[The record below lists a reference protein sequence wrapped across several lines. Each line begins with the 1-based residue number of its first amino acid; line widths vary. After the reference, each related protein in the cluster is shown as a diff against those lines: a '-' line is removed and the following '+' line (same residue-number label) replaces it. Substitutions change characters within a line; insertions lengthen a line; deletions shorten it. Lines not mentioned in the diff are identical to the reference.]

1 MLKFFSDQSKDG
13 YAGYIDGKTTQEAFY
28 KYIKNLLSKFDGADY
43 FLDKIER
50 EVFLRKQRTFDN
62 GSIPHQIHLQEMNT
76 ILRRQGEHYPFLK
89 ENKEKIEKILTF
101 RIPYYVG
108 PLARGNRDFAWLTR
122 NSDQAI
128 RPWNFEEIVDKA
140 SSAEDFINK
149 MTNYDLYLPEEK
161 VLPKHSLLY
170 ETFAVYNELTKVK
183 FIAEGMRD
191 YQFLDSGQK
200 KKIINPIIQKRKE
213 K

>member
-1 MLKFFSDQSKDG
+1 M
-13 YAGYIDGKTTQEAFY
+13 
-28 KYIKNLLSKFDGADY
+28 
-43 FLDKIER
+43 
-50 EVFLRKQRTFDN
+50 
-62 GSIPHQIHLQEMNT
+62 
-76 ILRRQGEHYPFLK
+76 
-89 ENKEKIEKILTF
+89 TF

-161 VLPKHSLLY
+161 FCLNTVSCMKHLLSIM
-170 ETFAVYNELTKVK
+170 N
-183 FIAEGMRD
+183 
-191 YQFLDSGQK
+191 
-200 KKIINPIIQKRKE
+200 
-213 K
+213 

>member
-1 MLKFFSDQSKDG
+1 
-13 YAGYIDGKTTQEAFY
+13 
-28 KYIKNLLSKFDGADY
+28 
-43 FLDKIER
+43 
-50 EVFLRKQRTFDN
+50 
-62 GSIPHQIHLQEMNT
+62 MNA
-76 ILRRQGEHYPFLK
+76 ILRRQGRTLSIPEEK
-89 ENKEKIEKILTF
+89 TEKKIEEILTF

-140 SSAEDFINK
+140 SSAETFINK

-183 FIAEGMRD
+183 FI
-191 YQFLDSGQK
+191 
-200 KKIINPIIQKRKE
+200 E
-213 K
+213 KD

>member
-1 MLKFFSDQSKDG
+1 MLKFFLTNQKDG

-101 RIPYYVG
+101 RIPYHVG
-108 PLARGNRDFAWLTR
+108 PLARGNRDFAWLLEIPTKQ
-122 NSDQAI
+122 SDLGILKKSLIKQALRKTSSI
-128 RPWNFEEIVDKA
+128 R
-140 SSAEDFINK
+140 
-149 MTNYDLYLPEEK
+149 
-161 VLPKHSLLY
+161 
-170 ETFAVYNELTKVK
+170 
-183 FIAEGMRD
+183 
-191 YQFLDSGQK
+191 
-200 KKIINPIIQKRKE
+200 
-213 K
+213 